1 MSTLLRQLRVEEA
14 RCEKLELCCRNNWI
28 CSDSLEMLSQLM
40 IVFRAEYRSRGLKIN
55 CLMKSTA
62 STASLMTK
70 MQWSVLA
77 PMAECFV
84 LLHSSL

>member
-1 MSTLLRQLRVEEA
+1 MEA
-14 RCEKLELCCRNNWI
+14 QCEKVELCCRSDLI
-28 CSDSLEMLSQLM
+28 CPDSLEMLSQLR
-40 IVFRAEYRSRGLKIN
+40 IVFRAECPSRGLKIN

-70 MQWSVLA
+70 MQCSVLA
-77 PMAECFV
+77 PMAKWFV